1 MAFIPNTV
9 LGSLV
14 DRQNKIKRQIGNVLV
29 NSEYDNNIE
38 KSMDDSIGMK
48 KHGYHNQLEKGGEG
62 SRGGKIIG
70 HTKSGKPIY
79 DTFSHSAHKDF
90 THQDHYDAQNLH
102 KKNIIKKHG
111 KDAFTEQYKYANE
124 DKEYDTAHKHFNRG
138 YKMEQN
144 AEKEKR
150 ESMPKA
156 TFSAKPDV
164 KDDHYDDSQLK
175 EQSTRHSSDYNQLS
189 PHQQEK
195 YDKHVERGA
204 NNVKTD
210 KDVEDLHYSALDK
223 VKNLKKSIE
232 VYTLDSINRFR
243 DDLSKAF
250 DNEEISEA
258 DFEKGMRDVNGLQ
271 KKIITNKLGHQQTV
285 FVRVNKD
292 ESEHHFNHGDKVKF
306 EHGGKQK
313 TGVIKKLKDHP
324 VTDKFGTAH
333 IEDEQGNKY
342 SKSLRAIEHHQD
354 SDANQTHTPVA
365 TAATISEVEEDQ
377 GVKRYSESDQDKP
390 KSREEEHAHHAALK
404 SELKRVNPKLHA
416 SNWENHDLSTADA
429 SAMQVIN
436 KQLKHQ
442 IRQSG
447 GNTDV
452 QPEKKETKLVTQ
464 QSILDNKRG
473 VGGLKDLADYS
484 KQEQSLGKKAY
495 DGVKHSISGTKT
507 TERMESTSERPDMK
521 KNTKK

>member
-70 HTKSGKPIY
+70 HTSMGKPIY
-79 DTFSHSAHKDF
+79 AKSELHSY
-90 THQDHYDAQNLH
+90 QG
-102 KKNIIKKHG
+102 G
-111 KDAFTEQYKYANE
+111 KDDATKTGKYNSTHSQSGSVHYIHPRTNDGKVDKSKVTGHFDEYSKRGEIYHEPMNTAEAKEHFSRQNSDYSSSRSAAKGADDSDLHDSIQRHESGE
-124 DKEYDTAHKHFNRG
+124 DKMH
-138 YKMEQN
+138 EQ
-144 AEKEKR
+144 AYH
-150 ESMPKA
+150 A
-156 TFSAKPDV
+156 AKDELR
-164 KDDHYDDSQLK
+164 D
-175 EQSTRHSSDYNQLS
+175 
-189 PHQQEK
+189 
-195 YDKHVERGA
+195 RGA
-204 NNVKTD
+204 GGTGSNYAKS
-210 KDVEDLHYSALDK
+210 KEDHM
-223 VKNLKKSIE
+223 NKSIE

-521 KNTKK
+521 KNKR